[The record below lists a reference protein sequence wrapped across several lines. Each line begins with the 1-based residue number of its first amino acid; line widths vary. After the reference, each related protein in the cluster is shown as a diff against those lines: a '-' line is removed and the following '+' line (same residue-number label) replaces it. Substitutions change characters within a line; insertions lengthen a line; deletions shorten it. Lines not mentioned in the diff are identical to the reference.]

1 MTEITPIALGFDTC
15 YVLKASGVIAID
27 AGQPKKG
34 GAFLAGLSRASIAP
48 EEIQLIL
55 LTHAHWDHMGSAA
68 ELKAVTGAPLA
79 VHERE
84 VGWVEQGN
92 PPLPPGVTAWG
103 RVLMAMHRLFM
114 PLITVPP
121 ARVDRVLTDEVFPL
135 ADFGIPGVA
144 VPTPGHSPGSMSVLL
159 ESGEAFV
166 GDLAMN
172 RMPLRMSP
180 GLPIFADDLDEVIRS
195 WHRLLELGVKTVYPA
210 HGKPFSAD
218 VMRRILDA

>member
-121 ARVDRVLTDEVFPL
+121 ARVDRALTDEVLPL
-135 ADFGIPGVA
+135 ADFGIPGVV
-144 VPTPGHSPGSMSVLL
+144 VPTPGHSPGSVSVLL

-172 RMPLRMSP
+172 RMPLCMSP

-210 HGKPFSAD
+210 HGKPFPAD

>member
-1 MTEITPIALGFDTC
+1 LTEIIPIDLGFDTC
-15 YVLKASGVIAID
+15 YVLRASGVIVVD

-34 GAFLAGLSRASIAP
+34 RAFLAGLSKASIRP
-48 EEIQLIL
+48 EEVQLIL
-55 LTHAHWDHMGSAA
+55 LTHAHWDHMGSAS
-68 ELKAVTGAPLA
+68 ELEELTGAPLA

-84 VGWVEQGN
+84 VGWVEHGN

-103 RVLMAMHRLFM
+103 RVLMAVHRLLM

-121 ARVDRVLTDEVFPL
+121 ARVDRVLKDEALPL
-135 ADFGIPGVA
+135 ADFGIPGV
-144 VPTPGHSPGSMSVLL
+144 VLPTPGHSPGSVSVVL

-172 RMPLRMSP
+172 RPPLRLSP
-180 GLPIFADDLDEVIRS
+180 GLPIFADDPDEVIRS
-195 WHRLLELGVKTVYPA
+195 WRRVLDLDVKTVYPA
-210 HGKPFSAD
+210 HGKPFHVD